1 MIVEILKK
9 WKSSVRGFP
18 TRWASLHL
26 VNRFIGMSMIRN
38 LSGRIRTKFD
48 RLQRGA
54 SLLKGT
60 VYWEFIFFRE
70 IEPRGLFDLGYVKL
84 VEEKK
89 YKEADAWIEELD
101 KKFVSFLRLNC
112 VGWGNYIAKVLKS
125 GYCLRKMLI
134 MAHTLPMV
142 GTSYDL

>member
-1 MIVEILKK
+1 
-9 WKSSVRGFP
+9 
-18 TRWASLHL
+18 
-26 VNRFIGMSMIRN
+26 
-38 LSGRIRTKFD
+38 
-48 RLQRGA
+48 
-54 SLLKGT
+54 LKGT